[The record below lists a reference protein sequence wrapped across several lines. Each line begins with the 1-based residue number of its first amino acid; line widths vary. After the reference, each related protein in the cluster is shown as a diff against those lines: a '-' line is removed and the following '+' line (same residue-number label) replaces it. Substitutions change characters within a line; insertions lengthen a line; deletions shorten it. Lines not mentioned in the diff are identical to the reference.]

1 MAQKRS
7 FREKLLLAIKNSSH
21 KETICDILEENK

>member
-1 MAQKRS
+1 MIQKRS
-7 FREKLLLAIKNSSH
+7 FCDKLLLAIKYKD